1 MLYLSMLLHR
11 HGCISTNK
19 IWITY
24 LNDPKSN
31 KKMFES
37 KTFMRSKVLDLMEC
51 QGKVVRSKADD
62 LP

>member
-1 MLYLSMLLHR
+1 MLYLSMLLRR
-11 HGCISTNK
+11 HGCISANK

-37 KTFMRSKVLDLMEC
+37 KTFMRSKVLDLMEI